1 MGGNTP
7 EKRLAR
13 GAAIYLGVQMALS
26 STTKSATGL
35 IPRQLLFGL
44 NLRQPWSLFK
54 AVELPYDML
63 AIRGCWKLY
72 RPHHRT
78 YEISIRRE
86 THTDTFRGWLRRFLE
101 VGKLTRKK
109 PQQKLTVGGT

>member
-7 EKRLAR
+7 ERRLAR
-13 GAAIYLGVQMALS
+13 GAAIYLGIQMSLS
-26 STTKSATGL
+26 FTTKSATGL
-35 IPRQLLFGL
+35 SPRQLLFRL
-44 NLRQPWSLFK
+44 NLRQSWSLFK
-54 AVELPYDML
+54 GVELPYNML

-78 YEISIRRE
+78 YEISVRRG
-86 THTDTFRGWLRRFLE
+86 THIDTFRGWLIRFLE

-109 PQQKLTVGGT
+109 PQQKLTVGWT